1 MAPARAAGTPGE
13 VAVKALRAGIDV
25 QLEPPD
31 LPGSFDAVLTAVR
44 HDRGVRDLVRG
55 AVGHVLAAK
64 AKVQGAPGP
73 APRC

>member
-1 MAPARAAGTPGE
+1 M
-13 VAVKALRAGIDV
+13 KALRAGIDV

-31 LPGSFDAVLTAVR
+31 LPGSFRAVLNAVR

-55 AVGHVLAAK
+55 AAARVLAAK
-64 AKVQGAPGP
+64 TKAQAAPGP